1 MNLQILEYI
10 ITNIVTVLSIIA
22 GLAPLFIAILK
33 WLRPRTTNQRIAVL
47 ESYALRVV
55 QAVEQQA
62 NLMPSDKKKL
72 AMDKLTEYISASPLK
87 LKVTS
92 KQMSDLIEAAVNKLN
107 DDTIPGTKVASEA
120 ATDAPEKEPETKELT
135 DAQKEALEYM
145 KVQNQNQTVQ

>member
-1 MNLQILEYI
+1 MNLEILESV

-22 GLAPLFIAILK
+22 GLAPLFIAVLK

-72 AMDKLTEYISASPLK
+72 AMDKLAEYISASPLK

-107 DDTIPGTKVASEA
+107 DDATPGTKVASEA
-120 ATDAPEKEPETKELT
+120 ATDAPEKAPETEELT

-145 KVQNQNQTVQ
+145 KAQQNQEVQQ